1 MPEYF
6 SVAGSRVAITR
17 LLSLV
22 SVDWAHECD
31 ELPRDNPVEV
41 SVLDLF
47 VVFVLAGI
55 ELVVVVPAELEPLLE
70 AFEAMQN
77 GALVKAVAFARIT
90 EGFQSAVIIS
100 EHLEGV
106 PCLHFENDKHE
117 GTHEEAGIC
126 ELRRVRTRA
135 VVENASIRS
144 RILTMSLVEF
154 S

>member
-1 MPEYF
+1 M
-6 SVAGSRVAITR
+6 AITR

-22 SVDWAHECD
+22 SVDWAHECY
-31 ELPRDNPVEV
+31 ELARDNPVEV

-55 ELVVVVPAELEPLLE
+55 ELVIVVPAELEPLLE
-70 AFEAMQN
+70 ALQTVEHS
-77 GALVKAVAFARIT
+77 ALIKAVAFARIT
-90 EGFQSAVIIS
+90 ERFQSAMILLK
-100 EHLEGV
+100 HLKGL
-106 PCLHFENDKHE
+106 PCLHFEDDQHE

-135 VVENASIRS
+135 VVENASIRA
-144 RILTMSLVEF
+144 RILTMCLVEF